1 MCIEIVNYFRQCN
14 KFLQPTH
21 FLSIAFGNRERYFDH
36 RLIQFAVV
44 VAEFAIINDAV
55 SHGSVS
61 LRVVVFKVLELLQ
74 KSLPLRFRKFGWRI
88 SPVNLFS
95 PWKHRIVY
103 FRAGDRERFRGKRFF
118 SSSDNRTTPHIPK
131 TPIQHRT
138 NSGIKFRCHLLN
150 VNKAVCSERYTMWRL
165 RRAWIRS

>member
-74 KSLPLRFRKFGWRI
+74 KSLPLRFRKFGLANFASEFIFAVKTSYRVFSRRRPRKI
-88 SPVNLFS
+88 SRETLF
-95 PWKHRIVY
+95 
-103 FRAGDRERFRGKRFF
+103 
-118 SSSDNRTTPHIPK
+118 
-131 TPIQHRT
+131 
-138 NSGIKFRCHLLN
+138 LLQ
-150 VNKAVCSERYTMWRL
+150 
-165 RRAWIRS
+165 